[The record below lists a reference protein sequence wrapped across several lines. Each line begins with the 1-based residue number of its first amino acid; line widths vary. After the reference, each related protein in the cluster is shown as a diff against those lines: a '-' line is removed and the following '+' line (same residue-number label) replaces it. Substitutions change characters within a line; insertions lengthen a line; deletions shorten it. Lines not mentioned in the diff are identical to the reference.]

1 MLVSI
6 KDFSEERNVD
16 NDTVNAYLRNHPE
29 IKQHTKRVRKNIV
42 IDTESEAYALLEK
55 QYPLPQMIQVV
66 EDTESRE
73 KLLQAQELIIQLQ
86 KKINEQSQLIA
97 QAEATKMLLEDKQ
110 VQLEKMEAEKAD
122 LQKQLDAERS
132 KTWWQKLRG
141 KQYTKD
147 NKGNT

>member
-86 KKINEQSQLIA
+86 KKINKQSQLIA

-141 KQYTKD
+141 K
-147 NKGNT
+147 

>member
-1 MLVSI
+1 ML
-6 KDFSEERNVD
+6 ER
-16 NDTVNAYLRNHPE
+16 
-29 IKQHTKRVRKNIV
+29 
-42 IDTESEAYALLEK
+42 
-55 QYPLPQMIQVV
+55 QYPLPQMVQVV

-73 KLLQAQELIIQLQ
+73 KLIQAQELIIQLQ

-141 KQYTKD
+141 K
-147 NKGNT
+147 

>member
-1 MLVSI
+1 MV
-6 KDFSEERNVD
+6 
-16 NDTVNAYLRNHPE
+16 
-29 IKQHTKRVRKNIV
+29 
-42 IDTESEAYALLEK
+42 
-55 QYPLPQMIQVV
+55 QVV

-73 KLLQAQELIIQLQ
+73 KLIQAQELIIQLQ

-141 KQYTKD
+141 K
-147 NKGNT
+147 

>member
-1 MLVSI
+1 
-6 KDFSEERNVD
+6 
-16 NDTVNAYLRNHPE
+16 
-29 IKQHTKRVRKNIV
+29 
-42 IDTESEAYALLEK
+42 LLEK

-73 KLLQAQELIIQLQ
+73 KLIQAQELIIQLQ

-141 KQYTKD
+141 K
-147 NKGNT
+147 

>member
-55 QYPLPQMIQVV
+55 QYPLPKMIQIV

-122 LQKQLDAERS
+122 LQKQLDSERS

-141 KQYTKD
+141 K
-147 NKGNT
+147 